1 MKRLGI
7 AAVLALFPLV
17 ACSPEPRAFTAS
29 GTLILAQASFV
40 SDISAPCEG
49 KDGYADI
56 RRGAQVKI
64 SDGSGKVIAIGA
76 LGAGKGSSVG
86 NVGAYNRQA
95 ITHCTFVFEVKDVPA
110 GEAIYGVEVSRR
122 GVINFTA
129 ENADMIA
136 LTLG

>member
-1 MKRLGI
+1 MNRLGI
-7 AAVLALFPLV
+7 AAVLLLPLV
-17 ACSPEPRAFTAS
+17 ACSLGPKTFTAS
-29 GTLILAQASFV
+29 GTLTLAQTAFV

-56 RRGAQVKI
+56 RQGTQVKI
-64 SDGSGKVIAIGA
+64 SDGSGKVIAIGT
-76 LGAGKGSSVG
+76 LGAGKGSSILG
-86 NVGAYNRQA
+86 DTYSRKT
-95 ITHCTFVFEVKDVPA
+95 ITHCTFAFEVEDVPA

-129 ENADMIA
+129 ENADKIA